1 MPVALTHMM
10 ASLDT
15 KTSSQKPAKFTVTR
29 EAPEP
34 SEIDKAIALKPAA
47 KKDRV
52 SDETRLAVQKN
63 VVMAARAGTDDLASL
78 LAARKKKQQE
88 AEDNEDGYYFD

>member
-1 MPVALTHMM
+1 MTYQPPPP
-10 ASLDT
+10 
-15 KTSSQKPAKFTVTR
+15 SQKPSKAAPSND
-29 EAPEP
+29 APEP
-34 SEIDKAIALKPAA
+34 SEIDKAIALKPAV

-63 VVMAARAGTDDLASL
+63 VVMAARPGDKDLASL

-88 AEDNEDGYYFD
+88 AEENEDGLYFD

>member
-1 MPVALTHMM
+1 M
-10 ASLDT
+10 
-15 KTSSQKPAKFTVTR
+15 TR

-47 KKDRV
+47 KRDRV

-63 VVMAARAGTDDLASL
+63 VVMAARARTGTDDLASL

-88 AEDNEDGYYFD
+88 AEENEDGYYFD